1 MNERKPRSSLASLS
15 TASSTRSSSEPV
27 KPKRQADLD
36 WLRTLIVLAIIPYHA
51 LLLYTVA
58 SGSVI
63 RQPATAPWTPQL
75 YRTLED
81 WGIPFVFLLA
91 GAASAF
97 ALRSRSLGAYA
108 WERVLRLAI
117 PLALVA
123 LLFAPIRVYY
133 LALTNPALL
142 KISPV
147 PIANPERMRNIGAFF
162 LEYWRIL
169 FTTGSSIVSRN
180 PIAHLW
186 FVPRLIV
193 ISLLCAPLLSRLR
206 DHWPRWVKR
215 VTIRGIPPAA
225 LLMAGGLAPAAVAI
239 ILEPGWLNRWTAG
252 FPLSDSWPAFALCL
266 FWFLAGALI
275 YSSSGLRRAARTLSY
290 VTLALALAGWG
301 VTLGVML
308 SGYAPTANYSAA
320 SMLYTFTRVYSFW
333 LLTLALVGLGARFL
347 AAATGWQSYLTAATF
362 PVYVLHLPLLL
373 PIAYYLQYLPL
384 PWPLQMALAI
394 SLTGAGAFALYE
406 YVIRRTP
413 GIRVLLG
420 MPLSRP
426 DSASARSGWPRA
438 PSEPPALA

>member
-1 MNERKPRSSLASLS
+1 MNAQKPTSAPVSPSPPSSAQQTSD
-15 TASSTRSSSEPV
+15 PV
-27 KPKRQADLD
+27 KPGRQADLD
-36 WLRTLIVLAIIPYHA
+36 WLRTMIVLAIIPYHA
-51 LLLYTVA
+51 LLLYTVS

-63 RQPATAPWTPQL
+63 RQPAAVPWTPLL
-75 YRTLED
+75 YRALED
-81 WGIPFVFLLA
+81 WGIPFIFLLA

-97 ALRSRSLGAYA
+97 ALRSRSLGAYG
-108 WERVLRLAI
+108 WERVSRLVI
-117 PLALVA
+117 PVALVA
-123 LLFAPIRVYY
+123 LLFAPVRAYY

-147 PIANPERMRNIGAFF
+147 PIAHPERMGNIGAFF

-193 ISLLCAPLLSRLR
+193 ISLLCAPLLQRLHGR
-206 DHWPRWVKR
+206 WPRWVER
-215 VTIRGIPPAA
+215 RAARGTSLVT
-225 LLMAGGLAPAAVAI
+225 LLLGGGLVPVAVAI

-252 FPLSDSWPAFALCL
+252 FPLSDVWSAFALCL

-275 YSSSGLRRAARTLSY
+275 YSSDGLRQAARKLAY

-301 VTLGVML
+301 VTLGIML
-308 SGYAPTANYSAA
+308 SGHAPPADYSAA
-320 SMLYTFTRVYSFW
+320 SMLYTFARVYSYW

-347 AAATGWQSYLTAATF
+347 SAAAGWQSYLTAATF

-384 PWPLQMALAI
+384 PWPLQAALAI
-394 SLTGAGAFALYE
+394 GLTVAGAFALYE
-406 YVIRRTP
+406 YVVRRAP
-413 GIRVLLG
+413 GIRVLFG
-420 MPLSRP
+420 MSLSP
-426 DSASARSGWPRA
+426 PAGLRSPRA
-438 PSEPPALA
+438 PSGPPALA